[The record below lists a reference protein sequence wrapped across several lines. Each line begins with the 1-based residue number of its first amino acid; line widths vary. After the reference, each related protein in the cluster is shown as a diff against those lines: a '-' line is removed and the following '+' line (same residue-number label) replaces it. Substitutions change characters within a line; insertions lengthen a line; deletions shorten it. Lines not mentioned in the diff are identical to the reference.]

1 MENTS
6 NYKKYVFIVLVLSL
20 VSFGSINL
28 HKAFQQEP
36 LPQMIKSPS
45 INRPLI
51 LPGKQYR
58 CPIRMCWIGWTEN

>member
-45 INRPLI
+45 INRPFDFA
-51 LPGKQYR
+51 GKQYR
-58 CPIRMCWIGWTEN
+58 CPIRMC